1 MGPNLYISPG
11 TIHIWFRIHSSLFS
25 PESSTFPLLLF
36 PHLWIIPITIGGGY
50 TQFHQDGHGTVDSGH
65 SCLNGYNEVV
75 MLRRLPECH
84 KRQACQ
90 SIPSTSTKDNNRTG
104 PLGSVATAS
113 LNNSDKV
120 SCQNQAENVLY
131 RLPHDD
137 NRNDKLTWAQT
148 STIEEWEKLG

>member
-1 MGPNLYISPG
+1 M
-11 TIHIWFRIHSSLFS
+11 
-25 PESSTFPLLLF
+25 LLF
-36 PHLWIIPITIGGGY
+36 PHLLIVPIGIGGGY

-90 SIPSTSTKDNNRTG
+90 LIPSTSTMDKHRIR
-104 PLGSVATAS
+104 PLGSAATPSPKDSNKVAGQS
-113 LNNSDKV
+113 
-120 SCQNQAENVLY
+120 QAENVLY

-137 NRNDKLTWAQT
+137 NRHDKVTWAQT

>member
-11 TIHIWFRIHSSLFS
+11 TIDSTDLRELTILFHGNSISFPSDTYSHIKTSN
-25 PESSTFPLLLF
+25 
-36 PHLWIIPITIGGGY
+36 IGGGY

-65 SCLNGYNEVV
+65 SCLSGYNEVV

-90 SIPSTSTKDNNRTG
+90 LIPSTSSIATTEQDPNG
-104 PLGSVATAS
+104 AFMDVA
-113 LNNSDKV
+113 
-120 SCQNQAENVLY
+120 CQNQAENVLY

-137 NRNDKLTWAQT
+137 FRSDKLTWAQT
-148 STIEEWEKLG
+148 STIEEWNKLG

>member
-1 MGPNLYISPG
+1 MGPNLYISP
-11 TIHIWFRIHSSLFS
+11 
-25 PESSTFPLLLF
+25 
-36 PHLWIIPITIGGGY
+36 GGGY

-65 SCLNGYNEVV
+65 SCLTGYNEVI

-90 SIPSTSTKDNNRTG
+90 LIPSVMIPHKNKNYNMDNNESQSTKRNMSPR
-104 PLGSVATAS
+104 
-113 LNNSDKV
+113 
-120 SCQNQAENVLY
+120 QNQAENVLY

-137 NRNDKLTWAQT
+137 FREDKLLWPQT